1 MDLSAKIR
9 YTDTS
14 YIIAQQ
20 WAKGGEKHTFPNVY
34 AHNYNRQKFANLEKC
49 DEKQANSFALP
60 LSPRAIKRPLPVP
73 PPVPPPPPP
82 PIKRDDPNADDS
94 KHDTEDQAVAPSNV
108 ERKQKRRRTR
118 SLERLRDQ
126 SNDIELSDSDE
137 DIAIALKIPI
147 IKTSNVDE
155 PDHASATSP
164 SISDAF
170 NVLSNTTVD
179 EPAICGDSP
188 GLTIDTNN
196 TFSDKSQ
203 LSYDEILKIEES
215 FDDDGANGFMNR
227 SIVVDIHSEPT
238 IELRIHESD
247 SDPAIQAAKSVS
259 GILNASKLTKEQMN
273 ADFER
278 ERCYSEDDAID
289 LDGDDDKERPERLV
303 QSDSELLSKTP
314 LELVVE
320 CDINENVIVSET
332 KPREIIDLDHNH
344 NDIVKSVEIF
354 ETEPNETNENHLQT
368 NGETK
373 LVQNRESQSI
383 VRLNERPRCESVSSR
398 SSFSESD
405 GNEPVYATVDTTL
418 NTKNYD
424 AKSQISKSQTFPL
437 KLSQYQD
444 KTAAD
449 HLGLNYVTE
458 RILASVL
465 PNRAQTQQPK
475 RDNESTEIGDTP
487 THDES
492 PQDIYEQ
499 ELISMLEQKHGKNYK
514 LFDLESCI
522 STITLE
528 KLCELCKH
536 MDSWLG
542 SGREKVVILQD
553 RGDRQRLGS
562 AIAAYL
568 EYLNI
573 CASTYAHRNGLSN
586 EDARA
591 QSAIARNWLDLDI
604 FSMKKFLEDV
614 IGPLRVP
621 SHRRYLKYFSGL
633 LSGKIKIN
641 SLPLYLRFITIESPP
656 SWLQHEPIALQQAE
670 WRSFIKIYEGLNCV
684 FTSDIHVIP
693 ITTRQFIYEIGQ
705 LRLRGDVI
713 IRCYQITTTT
723 NERTLNLH
731 SAKTINR
738 ELIFSTQFHTC
749 AITERDITFYRN
761 ELDYACD
768 DPRIPVDHKVTL
780 HFGDNNQLNENRGL
794 HFQSPLVKLEPLN
807 AVAKY
812 NSLERFDD
820 DSLHTQGPLDGS
832 LYATILKSP
841 KSPLKSPTFPP
852 AFISNIVNNNHQRSS
867 TNLSV
872 ISSTPKT
879 SSTQNL
885 ISPPPEFSNKKIV
898 EIKECYTTLSP
909 IGASP
914 KIDSNLSAQNK
925 SLSRSYTSTPSY
937 EEIQV
942 PSRSSSR
949 EATLRYQTAPRSSS
963 SLSTVYQQQPD
974 LPQRSSSASRAGN
987 YTSNQSNQYIRT
999 TVVDNYNYVNAVQ
1012 NGNRNQSYQD
1022 GRESVKSPLTLSMD
1036 SGISSSGI
1044 ANRRI
1049 QGSSVSPS
1057 SYPSQSPQDRHQE
1070 LDDIL
1075 SDMLLTVQGIP
1086 DIGKTQQNRE
1096 VIRKTTTTTQN
1107 STVQNQQRP
1116 QLHLQ
1121 IPKQQQPPLPLSQQ
1135 QQQHLHLQPLY
1146 GSTNTV
1152 KRSQSYTSQ
1161 DESNCS
1167 TISRSTVHTTG
1178 HIRDRV
1184 CGDFYDTASTT
1195 TTITPTP
1202 SESGRITPFQQQH
1215 QYTRNDNKL
1224 TQQAIEQRER
1234 ELIMDLQNQS
1244 FDYSH
1249 PLRTGSSAAT
1259 VNDFKSIKVN
1269 NSGVTSED
1277 DESIPYHAR
1286 EDSRPFTYGDATGVQ
1301 LSPTSIRKATGTATG
1316 TGMIKLQSGLSSPSL
1331 VRKHLGSNATN
1342 PPTTARKSPNNGRND
1357 FEEML
1362 LQRREKIL
1370 NDKYSIGDK
1379 TPNGNSVSETNNLNA
1394 SATNKWNTSSNTLN
1408 GYQYHE
1414 PLKRSNTMDG
1424 GFGRGNTSGY
1434 VSDGSSGQ
1442 TWLQLQQQKLRAK
1455 KELQHKGDNEYCER
1469 NVHIDNRNR
1478 PLRSRSSQSSH
1489 RYDGYSSD
1497 TGAFDSRAFID
1508 EVDYRQPLH
1517 VQTPNRPNERYH
1529 TITKTTTATNERP
1542 FVSVKR
1548 AHEQSK
1554 ANNNIIGSPSPSPLS
1569 ILNASPHGHIAQAQS
1584 PNHNQNG
1591 LLSLADNNE
1600 LSPVR
1605 NGHARLESDS
1615 SNSSPLSSSNTS
1627 GSPAV
1632 TASPTDSRTCDNI
1645 DGMHQSNGETQIT
1658 NGLRSYCTKSPII
1671 IEENGNDKIDDS
1683 SYLAL
1688 DQLLASL
1695 ALEND
1700 IMERHLSQ
1708 INNNDTND
1716 LKFKHQN
1723 QANGVFSFD
1732 TNTHDHYVSNG
1743 NYQITRKQNG
1753 FDENLNDV
1761 LANLIEFSE
1770 NESLPQ
1776 HQNTNGHTNSYA
1788 NGHHLVNGSINNNH
1802 HHHNHHHLPSHF
1814 NHLNNNN
1821 FNNNNHINNNYVTTN
1836 GNGINNNHINRV
1848 HNYHEPSNNAI
1859 KRLTSESE
1867 NSSSVSPSLSERS
1880 NGIVSWS
1887 DQVREE
1893 SFSSYRSE
1901 TEPETSLAGSPRP
1914 ETPAFPLTPR
1924 TPYGLNGNISPAL
1937 PPKSPTSIRRLNMIH
1952 NNGSTW
1958 SLRSGRST
1966 ATYDWSKEI
1975 YSGGQTHH
1983 INQNDVSCY
1992 TSRRNSTTSTA
2003 NSEPQEI
2010 APHLVKFVR
2019 DSSKFWYKPTI
2030 SREEAIALLRNAH
2043 PGSFLVRDSTTFAKA
2058 FGLVL
2063 KVSHPPPGVQSKG
2076 TGDELVRHFLVEP
2089 TTRGVRLKGC
2099 SNEPVFT
2106 SLSALVY
2113 QHSIT
2118 PLALPCKLIIPD
2130 RDLQNVEY
2138 HSPAQQQLMTQGAAC
2153 NVLFLFT
2160 YDTESLTGPEA
2171 IRKAVSLLY
2180 SRKPLP
2186 KPTEVHFKV
2195 TQQGITLTDNTRQLF
2210 FRKHYPANNISFCG
2224 LDPDDRRWSI
2234 RVTGE
2239 VPVSNKTI
2247 FAFVAR
2253 RSTSSNDNQCHVFCE
2268 LEPNQ
2273 PAAAITAFAN
2283 KVIPSYGAQ
2292 PYLQNI

>member
-20 WAKGGEKHTFPNVY
+20 WSKGGEKHTFPNVY
-34 AHNYNRQKFANLEKC
+34 ACNYNRQKFANLAKC
-49 DEKQANSFALP
+49 DEKQTIPTTAK
-60 LSPRAIKRPLPVP
+60 AIKRPLPVVP
-73 PPVPPPPPP
+73 PMPPTPPPPAKP
-82 PIKRDDPNADDS
+82 DDLIEDDNKIDAD
-94 KHDTEDQAVAPSNV
+94 EQREVLPSNG
-108 ERKQKRRRTR
+108 ERKQKKRRTR

-137 DIAIALKIPI
+137 DIAIAQKIPI
-147 IKTSNVDE
+147 IKCTDEVD
-155 PDHASATSP
+155 ASATSP
-164 SISDAF
+164 SMSEAINAH
-170 NVLSNTTVD
+170 SNTTAD
-179 EPAICGDSP
+179 EPAICADSP
-188 GLTIDTNN
+188 GLAIDAN

-203 LSYDEILKIEES
+203 LSFDEILKIEET
-215 FDDDGANGFMNR
+215 FDDDGAIGFMNQ
-227 SIVVDIHSEPT
+227 SIVVDIHAEPT

-247 SDPAIQAAKSVS
+247 SDPAIVASKSVT
-259 GILNASKLTKEQMN
+259 GILNAFKLTKEQMKS
-273 ADFER
+273 DFEQ
-278 ERCYSEDDAID
+278 ERCFSEDDAVD
-289 LDGDDDKERPERLV
+289 PDADDNKEKPERLV
-303 QSDSELLSKTP
+303 QSDSEVLSKTP
-314 LELVVE
+314 LKLVIE
-320 CDINENVIVSET
+320 CDINENVIVNESKSRET
-332 KPREIIDLDHNH
+332 ILDLDHNH
-344 NDIVKSVEIF
+344 NDIVKAAEIV
-354 ETEPNETNENHLQT
+354 TDQTQIKTKQPRVSETNAEI
-368 NGETK
+368 K
-373 LVQNRESQSI
+373 FVQNRESPPIVPQNEQPKHESI
-383 VRLNERPRCESVSSR
+383 SSR
-398 SSFSESD
+398 SSCESD
-405 GNEPVYATVDTTL
+405 GNEPVYATVDTAL

-424 AKSQISKSQTFPL
+424 AKPLISKSQTFPL
-437 KLSQYQD
+437 KLSQHYHHD

-465 PNRAQTQQPK
+465 PHRVQNQQQK
-475 RDNESTEIGDTP
+475 RDNELADGPHIGDA
-487 THDES
+487 

-536 MDSWLG
+536 MDCWLG

-573 CASTYAHRNGLSN
+573 CASSYAHRNGLSN

-591 QSAIARNWLDLDI
+591 QSSIARNWLDLDI
-604 FSMKKFLEDV
+604 FSMKKFLLDV

-621 SHRRYLKYFSGL
+621 SHRRYLQYFSGL
-633 LSGKIKIN
+633 LSGKIRIN
-641 SLPLYLRFITIESPP
+641 SHPLYLRFVTIESPP
-656 SWLQHEPIALQQAE
+656 SWLQHEKIALQQAE

-713 IRCYQITTTT
+713 IRCYQITA
-723 NERTLNLH
+723 NERTMNLH
-731 SAKTINR
+731 STKLLNR

-749 AITERDITFYRN
+749 AITERDVTFYRN
-761 ELDYACD
+761 DLDYACD
-768 DPRIPVDHKVTL
+768 DPRIPIDHKVTL
-780 HFGDNNQLNENRGL
+780 HFGDNQLNENRGL
-794 HFQSPLVKLEPLN
+794 YFQSPLVKLEPLN

-841 KSPLKSPTFPP
+841 RSPLRSPTFPP
-852 AFISNIVNNNHQRSS
+852 AFISNIVNNNHQRSN
-867 TNLSV
+867 TNLTV
-872 ISSTPKT
+872 VSSTPKPERT
-879 SSTQNL
+879 SSTQNLL

-898 EIKECYTTLSP
+898 EIKECYTTVSP

-914 KIDSNLSAQNK
+914 KPESNTSTLNREQSK

-949 EATLRYQTAPRSSS
+949 DATLRYQTTPRSSS
-963 SLSTVYQQQPD
+963 SLSTVYQQPE
-974 LPQRSSSASRAGN
+974 PPNRSSSASRAGN
-987 YTSNQSNQYIRT
+987 YTTNQSNQYLRT
-999 TVVDNYNYVNAVQ
+999 VDNYNYVNAVQ

-1086 DIGKTQQNRE
+1086 DIGKTQHTRE
-1096 VIRKTTTTTQN
+1096 VLRKTTTQN
-1107 STVQNQQRP
+1107 STVQNQRP

-1121 IPKQQQPPLPLSQQ
+1121 IPKHQQ
-1135 QQQHLHLQPLY
+1135 QQQQPLY
-1146 GSTNTV
+1146 ASTNTV
-1152 KRSQSYTSQ
+1152 KRSQSCTSQ
-1161 DESNCS
+1161 EESNCS

-1184 CGDFYDTASTT
+1184 CGDFYDTASTA

-1202 SESGRITPFQQQH
+1202 SESGRITPFQTIA
-1215 QYTRNDNKL
+1215 YTRNSNSSANHHHENTKL

-1244 FDYSH
+1244 FDYSQS
-1249 PLRTGSSAAT
+1249 LRTGSSAAGQA
-1259 VNDFKSIKVN
+1259 NDLKLNNNKVN
-1269 NSGVTSED
+1269 ISATSED

-1301 LSPTSIRKATGTATG
+1301 LSPTSARKAGTGG
-1316 TGMIKLQSGLSSPSL
+1316 TGMIKLQAGLSSPSL
-1331 VRKHLGSNATN
+1331 VRKHLGSNAN
-1342 PPTTARKSPNNGRND
+1342 QQQQQQNAARKSPSNGRND

-1394 SATNKWNTSSNTLN
+1394 SANNKWNISSNTLN

-1455 KELQHKGDNEYCER
+1455 KELQHRGDNDYYER
-1469 NVHIDNRNR
+1469 NTNTGR

-1497 TGAFDSRAFID
+1497 TGAFDSRAFTD
-1508 EVDYRQPLH
+1508 EVDYRRPLH

-1529 TITKTTTATNERP
+1529 TITKTTTMTNERP

-1554 ANNNIIGSPSPSPLS
+1554 ANNNIIGSPSPLS

-1591 LLSLADNNE
+1591 LLSVADNNE

-1615 SNSSPLSSSNTS
+1615 SNSSPLSSSNMS
-1627 GSPAV
+1627 SSSPSV
-1632 TASPTDSRTCDNI
+1632 TASPPLDNRTIACDSTDKVQQPNSGT
-1645 DGMHQSNGETQIT
+1645 TT
-1658 NGLRSYCTKSPII
+1658 NGPMMRNYHTKAPII
-1671 IEENGNDKIDDS
+1671 IEENGNEIDDDT
-1683 SYLAL
+1683 SYMAL

-1708 INNNDTND
+1708 INNNDTNGI
-1716 LKFKHQN
+1716 KFKHQN
-1723 QANGVFSFD
+1723 QTNGGVFSFE
-1732 TNTHDHYVSNG
+1732 TNARDHYISSNG
-1743 NYQITRKQNG
+1743 NYPKAKTNG

-1761 LANLIEFSE
+1761 LANLIEFTE
-1770 NESLPQ
+1770 NESQPPQQQ
-1776 HQNTNGHTNSYA
+1776 HQQHNTNIHMNSYA
-1788 NGHHLVNGSINNNH
+1788 NGHHLVNGSNSN
-1802 HHHNHHHLPSHF
+1802 HHNHHPHLPHF
-1814 NHLNNNN
+1814 NHLNNNFN
-1821 FNNNNHINNNYVTTN
+1821 NNNNHISSNYVTTN
-1836 GNGINNNHINRV
+1836 GNGINNNHINRA

-1924 TPYGLNGNISPAL
+1924 TPYGLNGNSPAL

-1966 ATYDWSKEI
+1966 ATTYDWSKEF

-2030 SREEAIALLRNAH
+2030 SREEAIALLRNAL

-2063 KVSHPPPGVQSKG
+2063 KVAHPPPGVQSKG

-2160 YDTESLTGPEA
+2160 CDTESLTGPEA

-2210 FRKHYPANNISFCG
+2210 FRKHYPASNISFCG

-2268 LEPNQ
+2268 LEQNQ

-2292 PYLQNI
+2292 PYLRDI